1 MKTLLYKF
9 LLLAFL
15 VPVIAFGNNGNGKHK
30 GKYTKEKTI
39 TKEFTVDAAALLKIS
54 NSYGTVHM
62 TAWDKNTVAIEV
74 VIQTNGDSED
84 KVIERLEQI
93 DVDFNNSSAM
103 VSASTRFGSNKS
115 KSWWKW
121 NKRNKVRTT
130 VNYTIKFPKGN
141 ELNISNDYGGIFL
154 NRAENKVSINCDYG
168 RMEIGELL
176 ADDNS
181 LNFDYTSNVTIAYM
195 KSGRINADYSS
206 FTVNNSENIRL
217 NAEHTKSRFG
227 TISYIEYNCDY
238 NALQIE
244 QANNVKGT
252 GDYLSLRLGTITGN
266 LDLKADYGS
275 IKVGE
280 MTNDAGDITIES
292 ELAGIKIG
300 YNPQYNFNFKFNL
313 DYTGLKGEEGFTMNE
328 ERIEARERYYEGY
341 YGNVSP
347 NGNKINI
354 NSEYGSIRFEKL

>member
-1 MKTLLYKF
+1 MKIQLYKYIIVAF
-9 LLLAFL
+9 LLPL
-15 VPVIAFGNNGNGKHK
+15 IALGNTGNGTHK
-30 GKYTKEKTI
+30 GKHTKEKTI
-39 TKEFTVDAAALLKIS
+39 TKEFEVDANALLKIS

-74 VIQTNGDSED
+74 VIKTNGDSED
-84 KVIERLEQI
+84 KVTERLGQI
-93 DVDFNNSSAM
+93 DVDFNTTSSM
-103 VSASTRFGSNKS
+103 VNASTLFSKNKS

-121 NKRNKVRTT
+121 NKRNKVNIT

-154 NRAENKVSINCDYG
+154 NRAENKVSLSCDHG

-181 LNFDYTSNVTIAYM
+181 LNFDYTNNVTVAYM

-206 FTVNNSENIRL
+206 FTVNKAENIRL
-217 NAEHTKSRFG
+217 NADHTKSRFG
-227 TISYIEYNCDY
+227 TVSTMEYNCDY
-238 NALQIE
+238 NTLQIE
-244 QANNVKGT
+244 QAYNVKGT
-252 GDYLSLRLGTITGN
+252 GDYLSLRLGGISGS

-275 IKVGE
+275 IKIAE
-280 MTNDAGDITIES
+280 MADDAGDITIQS

-300 YNPQYNFNFKFNL
+300 YQTDYHFAFELNL
-313 DYTGLKGEEGFTMNE
+313 EYTSLKGEENFTMNKK
-328 ERIEARERYYEGY
+328 RIEAKERYYKGF
-341 YGNVSP
+341 YGDETS
-347 NGNKINI
+347 GNKINI